1 MKNINNINTLTN
13 ESLAAMMSEFEIK
26 KAIEL
31 FSDLD
36 SFLVSQNMNI
46 TRKELEQKNQYKD
59 LDVLEDTVGIKKY
72 RGGSSAETQACSVCR
87 WCTS

>member
-36 SFLVSQNMNI
+36 SYLN
-46 TRKELEQKNQYKD
+46 KYK
-59 LDVLEDTVGIKKY
+59 Y
-72 RGGSSAETQACSVCR
+72 S
-87 WCTS
+87 

>member
-36 SFLVSQNMNI
+36 SFLN
-46 TRKELEQKNQYKD
+46 KY
-59 LDVLEDTVGIKKY
+59 KY
-72 RGGSSAETQACSVCR
+72 RSCFVDNDEDFVSFLEYLEIEENLRMGYLI
-87 WCTS
+87 

>member
-13 ESLAAMMSEFEIK
+13 ESLAAMMSDFEIK

-36 SFLVSQNMNI
+36 LFLNKYKYCSCFVDNDEDFVSFL
-46 TRKELEQKNQYKD
+46 EYLEIEENLRMGY
-59 LDVLEDTVGIKKY
+59 LI
-72 RGGSSAETQACSVCR
+72 
-87 WCTS
+87 

>member
-13 ESLAAMMSEFEIK
+13 ESLVAMMSEFEIK

-36 SFLVSQNMNI
+36 SFLNKYKYCSCFVDNDEDFVSF
-46 TRKELEQKNQYKD
+46 LEY
-59 LDVLEDTVGIKKY
+59 LEIEENLRMGYLI
-72 RGGSSAETQACSVCR
+72 
-87 WCTS
+87 

>member
-13 ESLAAMMSEFEIK
+13 ESLAAMMSEIK

-36 SFLVSQNMNI
+36 SFLNKYKYCSCFVDNDEDFVSF
-46 TRKELEQKNQYKD
+46 LEY
-59 LDVLEDTVGIKKY
+59 LEIEENLRMGYLI
-72 RGGSSAETQACSVCR
+72 
-87 WCTS
+87 